1 MSYLLDTNTC
11 IYFLNRSSENI
22 IARMKSLL
30 PTDIKLSSIT
40 IAELL
45 FGAEKSK
52 AKKRNKA
59 IVEAFT
65 HHFEQIPFDSKC
77 CRNYAEIRSSLQK
90 KGAPIGPMDLLIA
103 SIALTNHLTLVTNNV
118 KEFKRVKGLIIENW
132 I

>member
-1 MSYLLDTNTC
+1 MKYLLDTNTC
-11 IYFLNRSSENI
+11 IYFLNKSSENI
-22 IARMKSLL
+22 IARMKSLS

-40 IAELL
+40 VAELF
-45 FGAEKSK
+45 FGAEKSN
-52 AKKRNKA
+52 AKKKNQA
-59 IVEAFT
+59 IVEAFI
-65 HHFEQIPFDSKC
+65 HNFERIPFDNKC

-90 KGAPIGPMDLLIA
+90 KGTPIGPMDLLIA